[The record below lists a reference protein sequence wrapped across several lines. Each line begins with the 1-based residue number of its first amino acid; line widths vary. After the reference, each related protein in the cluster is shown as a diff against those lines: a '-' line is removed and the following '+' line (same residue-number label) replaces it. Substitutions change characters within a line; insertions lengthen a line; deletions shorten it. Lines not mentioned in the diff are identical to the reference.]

1 MQRKITSLLACA
13 IIIFGLGSEKSY
25 AASEVHSDTQPI
37 MEWSQKYGE
46 NSTAKSVSPTSD
58 GGYVMAGE
66 ITEIDYSTPY
76 PDSIKKAYIVKTDAA
91 GKLEWEQKVTYA
103 NHESESSTAYK
114 AVQTRDGGYI
124 VTGSTDIDRQTC
136 VFLIKLSPRGEVE
149 WKNAYEGYYFQSGQ
163 AVLETSDGGFVTTGF
178 SAGYA
183 TGADAYVLK
192 TDAQGR
198 KLWMKYYNFSGDQY
212 FSDIIPARD
221 GGYVAVGNVNIDEY
235 SSGPEDFS
243 VILKLNEQGEK
254 VWEEFY
260 KRADGAMRVDSVIPS
275 GDPDQGYLILQRKW
289 DGKST
294 TPILT
299 QTDLRGKVI
308 WEKTYDQLSK
318 ETSLG
323 QVVRTEQGYA
333 LIGGIYD
340 ATESSIK
347 RKYQHVILTLDKS
360 GGLIDNLTFGG
371 ADSYALGKGIYTNEG
386 GFVLSSVTGYSSQ
399 QKATLTR
406 VLEPKTEPSVSG
418 SFYLDSDE
426 YSISVGTSIDTV
438 AYLKDTDGSLHNV
451 TKVATFYSEN
461 PEIAEYDK
469 EGNII
474 GHRAGITYINAVYKG
489 QTYRASV
496 QVLRAFVPIEKQ
508 LIEE

>member
-1 MQRKITSLLACA
+1 MSLFSTMQRKVTSLLACA

-25 AASEVHSDTQPI
+25 AASAIQSDTQPI
-37 MEWSQKYGE
+37 IEWSQNYGE

-66 ITEIDYSTPY
+66 ITEIDHSTPY
-76 PDSIKKAYIVKTDAA
+76 PDSIRKAYIVKTDSA

-103 NHESESSTAYK
+103 NNESESNIAYK

-124 VTGSTDIDRQTC
+124 VTGSTDIDRWTC
-136 VFLIKLSPRGEVE
+136 VFLIKLSPQGEVE
-149 WKNAYEGYYFQSGQ
+149 WKNAYEGNYFQSGQ
-163 AVLETSDGGFVTTGF
+163 AVMETSDGGFVTTGF

-212 FSDIIPARD
+212 FSDIIPAQD

-235 SSGPEDFS
+235 SSGPDDFS

-254 VWEEFY
+254 VWKEEY
-260 KRADGAMRVDSVIPS
+260 KRPDGAMRTASVVAS
-275 GDPDQGYLILQRKW
+275 GEPDQGYVILQKKW

-294 TPILT
+294 PVLT
-299 QTDLRGKVI
+299 RTDLKGKVI
-308 WEKTYDQLSK
+308 WEKTYDQVSK
-318 ETSLG
+318 DTSLD

-333 LIGGIYD
+333 LLGGTYD
-340 ATESSIK
+340 VNNDPIK
-347 RKYQHVILTLDKS
+347 RIYQHTILTLDES
-360 GGLIDNLTFGG
+360 GGLKGNFTFGG
-371 ADSYALGKGIYTNEG
+371 TDSYALGKGLYTKNG
-386 GFVLSSVTGYSSQ
+386 TFVLSSVTGYADQ
-399 QKATLTR
+399 QKATITR
-406 VLEPKTEPSVSG
+406 VQEQKNEPPSSG

-426 YSISVGTSIDTV
+426 YSITVGTSIDTA
-438 AYLKDTDGSLHNV
+438 AYFKDTNGTLTNV
-451 TKVATFYSEN
+451 TKDATFYSEN
-461 PEIAEYDK
+461 SEIAEYDQ

-474 GHRAGITYINAVYKG
+474 GHRAGITYIVAVYKG

-496 QVLRAFVPIEKQ
+496 QVLRA
-508 LIEE
+508 